1 MKNPLSVRGQRGF
14 SLIELLVVLLLMGI
28 LLTFGIPSLLSM
40 VHATKMR
47 GIAQEISVLLRLAR
61 IDAVKTSAQAVVQ
74 IVPSTGTVPGHLQA
88 FSDRNSDGQ
97 WSDGEP
103 VLATFFLPTGVTFE
117 DQAGKLDKDS
127 VEGFSPDPLAGPSL
141 AIFQRD
147 GAIAAIGGF
156 RFADTYN
163 HYMEVHVEPQ
173 ATARIEVRKYEAGSG
188 KYVPNGDNGKAW
200 TWD

>member
-14 SLIELLVVLLLMGI
+14 SLIELLVVLLLMGV

-40 VHATKMR
+40 VHASKMR

-74 IVPSTGTVPGHLQA
+74 IVPATGTGPGHLQA

-127 VEGFSPDPLAGPSL
+127 VEGFSPDPLGGPSI
-141 AIFQRD
+141 AIFQPAGSIKD
-147 GAIAAIGGF
+147 FGAF
-156 RFADTYN
+156 HFADTYN
-163 HYMEVHVEPQ
+163 HYMEVSVES
-173 ATARIEVRKYEAGSG
+173 ATARIEVRKYEAASG